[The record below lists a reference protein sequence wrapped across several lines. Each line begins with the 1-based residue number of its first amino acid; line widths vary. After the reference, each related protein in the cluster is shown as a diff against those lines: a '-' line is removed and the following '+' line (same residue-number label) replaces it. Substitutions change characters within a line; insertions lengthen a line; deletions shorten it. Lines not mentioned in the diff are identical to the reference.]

1 MFVHF
6 VSLSLIPNRS
16 FVSPRSFLKVICGK
30 TRETELNARC
40 WMRVF
45 ALCIS
50 RPILE
55 EFREKIFMNLPFDVG
70 EYCLA
75 LNTRRGALH
84 CHYFLFVMIRVQ
96 KPHGLLPHH
105 RQCFPPGRNEHLMWS
120 EVAAWCI
127 LSIFLSL
134 DLGVLS
140 LIATGDLYFLS
151 SKRIN
156 KYGPQGQTCIFY
168 IQISFSLNRYMKYS
182 NNNHLC
188 SIVLER
194 SKCSELNRYWI
205 AAVWIVSSVVI
216 TD

>member
-1 MFVHF
+1 MRR
-6 VSLSLIPNRS
+6 LIHSWRS
-16 FVSPRSFLKVICGK
+16 SVVRHERQSWMQDAG
-30 TRETELNARC
+30 RC
-40 WMRVF
+40 MRVF

-50 RPILE
+50 RPIYE

-70 EYCLA
+70 KYCLA

-96 KPHGLLPHH
+96 KPHGLSPHL
-105 RQCFPPGRNEHLMWS
+105 RQCFSSRRGNELLMWC

-134 DLGVLS
+134 DLGALS

-151 SKRIN
+151 SKWIN

-168 IQISFSLNRYMKYS
+168 IQISPSLNRCMKYS
-182 NNNHLC
+182 NNTHL
-188 SIVLER
+188 S
-194 SKCSELNRYWI
+194 SKCNCFREEQMFW
-205 AAVWIVSSVVI
+205 
-216 TD
+216 TE